1 MLAGLLAG
9 LDPRPPAP
17 GAAAQPEGR
26 TAMLL
31 IALLVLVLALPF
43 ANKAFHIDDPLFIWV
58 AQQIQAHPGD
68 PYGFLVNWYKT
79 DAPMSVILKNPPLVS
94 YYMALAASV
103 FGWSEPA
110 LHLALLLPALAA
122 ALGMYLVARSLC
134 ERPLLATLAAVFT
147 PVFLLSSLTLMS
159 DMLMLAFWLFAVHF
173 WMRGLATRSHG
184 ALMLAGLLIG
194 LAGLTKYFGVALIP
208 LLGAYCIFKERR
220 FGWPLLYLLL
230 PIALFAWYE
239 WVTRGLYGRGL
250 LLDAMA
256 YAPAARSY
264 ADQSR
269 LIPKLYTGLVFTGGC
284 IASALFFARQLWS
297 AKSLALGI
305 VVAGLSM
312 TALAWLPKL
321 SPVPL
326 VGTTHWL
333 LALQMS
339 VWGTLGASLLLL
351 AALDLQRRRD
361 AESILLFL
369 WMTGSFVFAGL
380 VNWSTNG
387 RSVLPM
393 VVPAGIL
400 LARALAQRSAPYPAG
415 GLPATLWPLSAA
427 AALSLAVAWADAGL
441 AETARTGARL
451 IQEKHAASAN
461 NAWFQGHWG
470 FQYYMQQRGARPVD
484 VRNLRFAPG
493 DIVAVPATNPE
504 AIAMGPQWS
513 ALEPIDVP
521 MCGWLATMNRGVG
534 AGFYADQWGPLP
546 FAFGAVPAERFSIFS
561 APPLRTN

>member
-1 MLAGLLAG
+1 MLF
-9 LDPRPPAP
+9 
-17 GAAAQPEGR
+17 
-26 TAMLL
+26 

-43 ANKAFHIDDPLFIWV
+43 AGKAFHIDDPLFIWM

-134 ERPLLATLAAVFT
+134 ERPLLATLAAVLT
-147 PVFLLSSLTLMS
+147 PVFLVTSLTLMS
-159 DMLMLAFWLFAVHF
+159 DMLMLAFWLFAVFF
-173 WMRGLATRSHG
+173 WMQGLASRKHG
-184 ALMLAGLLIG
+184 TLMLAGLLIG

-208 LLGAYCIFKERR
+208 LLAAYCIFKERR

-230 PIALFAWYE
+230 PIALFGWYE
-239 WVTRGLYGRGL
+239 WATRSLYGRGL
-250 LLDAMA
+250 LADVMA

-269 LIPKLYTGLVFTGGC
+269 LIPKLYTGLVFAGGC

-305 VVAGLSM
+305 LVAGLSVA
-312 TALAWLPKL
+312 ALAWLPKL
-321 SPVPL
+321 SAVPL

-333 LALQMS
+333 LALQMGI
-339 VWGTLGASLLLL
+339 WGTIGASLLLL
-351 AALDLQRRRD
+351 AAMDLQRRRD
-361 AESILLFL
+361 AGSILLFL

-387 RSVLPM
+387 RSILPM
-393 VVPAGIL
+393 IVPAGIL
-400 LARALAQRSAPYPAG
+400 IARALERRAASDAARR
-415 GLPATLWPLSAA
+415 LPATLLPLSAA

-451 IQEKHAASAN
+451 IQEKHAASAG

-484 VRNLRFAPG
+484 IRNLRFVPG

-513 ALEPIDVP
+513 ELESIDVP
-521 MCGWLATMNRGVG
+521 MCAWLATMNRGVG

-546 FAFGAVPAERFSIFS
+546 FAFGTIPEERFSIFS